1 MSNESITYNPD
12 DIINKNARGLEEDN
26 HLGIIK
32 EVDEEYIIA
41 QQQSNIIINIH
52 IIKFYIPKNLV
63 YHFDR
68 DTVYFKIKKEELKYL
83 EKESKTIKRMK

>member
-1 MSNESITYNPD
+1 MSDEFIIYNPD

-32 EVDEEYIIA
+32 EVDKEYIIA
-41 QQQSNIIINIH
+41 HQQSYVINSIN
-52 IIKFYIPKNLV
+52 IIKFYIPKDLV

-68 DTVYFKIKKEELKYL
+68 DTVYFKIKKEEIKYL